1 MTDTPGTGLK
11 QARGFRANLRVTMML
26 VVSVATGLALFV
38 AERNLV
44 TSVENDLQ
52 REFQAELETVHH
64 LQALRQAALLERC
77 RTLVRRPRIHAAL
90 EDDALDLLY
99 PSARDELRDVMS
111 PAEPALGSVL
121 RAEFYRFLDRRGA
134 VISAGAAAGA
144 GALQADEEAR
154 LRLSDVPET
163 RQIGYLIRR
172 SPDGSEAISEIV
184 TMPILSQETGAA
196 IAALVLGFRFEFLG
210 PAGNNE
216 ELRRGVWIE
225 ERLYLEGVSDVARAQ
240 LAADLPRLKQDGDAS
255 SQGVVLRLDGA
266 LHRVFCQQLN
276 PGTLYP
282 PAHEVCVYP
291 LASLLARR
299 QSIRWKIIGAG
310 GLVLLIG
317 LIASHLA
324 SGRLSM
330 PVERLEVD
338 TAEARLQ
345 RQRAEAALESTSVEL
360 QRAARFS
367 ADASHQLKTPVAV
380 LRAGLEELRAAG
392 RFNPETNDEISRLV
406 HQTYRLSG
414 VIDDLLLLSRLDAG
428 RLALALEP
436 IELTRLIDAA
446 LDDLGVHPDADT
458 FSVETEIPATLE
470 VGGDEHYLS
479 IILQNLLEN
488 ARKYNRPAGRIRITA
503 RREGSAVL
511 LSVGNTGK
519 AIPAASQAHIF
530 ERFHRGGV
538 GENVPGYGLGLNL
551 ARELARLHQG
561 ELRLV
566 KSADDWTEFELRLRA
581 VSDVPNASVE
591 SPLT

>member
-1 MTDTPGTGLK
+1 M
-11 QARGFRANLRVTMML
+11 QARGFRAKLRVTMMV
-26 VVSVATGLALFV
+26 VVSVATGLVLFV

-44 TSVENDLQ
+44 TTVENDLQ

-111 PAEPALGSVL
+111 PAEPAWGSVL

-144 GALQADEEAR
+144 GELQADEEAR
-154 LRLSDVPET
+154 LRLSDVPEA
-163 RQIGYLIRR
+163 RQIGYLFRR
-172 SPDGSEAISEIV
+172 LPDGSEVISEIV
-184 TMPILSQETGAA
+184 TMPILSLETGAA
-196 IAALVLGFRFEFLG
+196 IAALVLGFRFESLG
-210 PAGNNE
+210 PTGENE
-216 ELRRGVWIE
+216 DLRRGIWLE
-225 ERLYLEGVSDVARAQ
+225 GRLYLGGVSDAARAQ
-240 LAADLPRLKQDGDAS
+240 LAARLPSLTQGVGAS
-255 SQGVVLRLDGA
+255 RQGVVLQLEGEP
-266 LHRVFCQQLN
+266 HRFFCQQLN

-282 PAHEVCVYP
+282 AAHEVCVYP
-291 LASLLARR
+291 LASLLERR
-299 QSIRWKIIGAG
+299 QSIRWKVIGAG
-310 GLVLLIG
+310 GLVLLVG
-317 LIASHLA
+317 LLASHFA

-330 PVERLEVD
+330 PVEKLEVD
-338 TAEARLQ
+338 TAEARRQ

-380 LRAGLEELRAAG
+380 LRAGLEELRSAG
-392 RFNPETNDEISRLV
+392 KFSPETNDEISRLV

-436 IELTRLIDAA
+436 IDLTRLIDAA

-458 FSVETEIPATLE
+458 FSVETEIPATLQ

-503 RREGSAVL
+503 RPEGSTVL

-566 KSADDWTEFELRLRA
+566 KSADDWTEFELRLRT
-581 VSDVPNASVE
+581 VSPEPDASAE
-591 SPLT
+591 SSVT